1 MSSINSVGS
10 MNAGMMQGMHHAHHK
25 PNAGALA
32 SDVFSKLD
40 PTGQGSIDSQSFLAA
55 LGSQTE
61 SQSSPVT
68 SEDASKFF
76 SAMDGNADGK
86 VTQEEMTA
94 MFQKVSDQFQTR
106 MQTQQQQGGMP
117 SPPPLPESST
127 ASQTTDA
134 SSNPQDQA
142 LDALMKALQNNT
154 ASTATAASS
163 ATTAATTTAATT
175 APSSVEQLQKQLSSM
190 IRRYEQM
197 ANTALT
203 NSATAS
209 ATKINLAV

>member
-55 LGSQTE
+55 LGSQTQ

-127 ASQTTDA
+127 ASQAADA

-154 ASTATAASS
+154 ASTATAANST
-163 ATTAATTTAATT
+163 TTAATTTAATT